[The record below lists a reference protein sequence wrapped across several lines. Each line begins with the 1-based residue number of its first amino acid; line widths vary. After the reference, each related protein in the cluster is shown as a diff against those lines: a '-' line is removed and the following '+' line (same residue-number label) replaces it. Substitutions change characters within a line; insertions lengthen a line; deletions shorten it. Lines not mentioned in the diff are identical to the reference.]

1 MDYLAVPFEVK
12 SSGAGD
18 RAGVVSGYGSVF
30 GNEDLQGDIVQKGAF
45 TETIR
50 ENPKGWPML
59 FGHDTRRPVG
69 FWTHAREDSKG
80 LYLEGEF
87 TMDMPEGASARA
99 LCSHAARLGQPLGLS
114 IGYMQR
120 KDGSRTVGN
129 QRHLTGLSVLEV
141 SLATVPANQLARV
154 SAVKS
159 AAAGIADLA
168 ECKTPA
174 EVGRVLR
181 SLGMSRRKAGDW
193 LYMMRNSEYEPELE
207 DPEDEPEPFA
217 KQLRMAVKAAE
228 EREIQLRELV
238 YTAMEATIKK
248 QVDAKVRPDAYC
260 HTESLSAQMA
270 EWKSSKNR
278 YIDDY
283 PGWPLERV
291 EAQFLA
297 HNPIPRK
304 DCVVFDQGK
313 YNEARQVEAKQIV
326 DGVMEQLAGKDAA
339 GIDQIL
345 GNWHW
350 AEKHIGEFIKLRE
363 F

>member
-1 MDYLAVPFEVK
+1 MDYLTVPFEVK
-12 SSGAGD
+12 SGGAGD

-30 GNEDLQGDIVQKGAF
+30 GNLDLQGDIVQKGAF

-59 FGHDTRRPVG
+59 FGHDMRRQVG

-80 LYLEGEF
+80 LYLDGEF
-87 TMDMPEGASARA
+87 TMDTPEGASAYA
-99 LCSHAARLGQPLGLS
+99 LVRHGARLGQPFGMS
-114 IGYMQR
+114 IGYMTR
-120 KDGSRTVGN
+120 KGGSRDVGN
-129 QRHLTGLSVLEV
+129 QRHLTDLSVLEV

-154 SAVKS
+154 TAVKS
-159 AAAGIADLA
+159 AAVLSDLA
-168 ECKTPA
+168 ECKTPG
-174 EVGRVLR
+174 EVCRLLR
-181 SLGMSRRKAGDW
+181 SAGGMSRKQAGDW
-193 LYMMRNSEYEPELE
+193 LLMMRTGEDEPEEL
-207 DPEDEPEPFA
+207 DDEPEPFA

-238 YTAMEATIKK
+238 YAAMEATIKK

-326 DGVMEQLAGKDAA
+326 DGVMEQLAGKNNA
-339 GIDQIL
+339 GIDQML